1 MSTFALTTC
10 LAVVLN
16 QTPVDQKPKES
27 PPQPKLLVKEAA
39 YFLHAVPT
47 KGLAIVHTT
56 RSTGEMNLL
65 ASGHYSSLVLPS
77 LTDGSNQPVVAI
89 HEVRIAGVAADKE
102 RIYVL
107 HWDGSATGLHF
118 HTTTY
123 RLLVF
128 GAQDGKLIAK
138 SELKGDGV
146 PKEVPKTT
154 AESGPIRLQDNAVT
168 CFGTRFEFKGT
179 DLIKQSPEKQP

>member
-128 GAQDGKLIAK
+128 GAQDGKLICQIGVERRRRAK
-138 SELKGDGV
+138 GGAEHHGREWTDPAAGQRGNVLRH
-146 PKEVPKTT
+146 EVRVQRDRPD
-154 AESGPIRLQDNAVT
+154 QAVA
-168 CFGTRFEFKGT
+168 
-179 DLIKQSPEKQP
+179 